1 MPLITLD
8 QVSLA
13 FGHVPLLDS
22 ANLRI
27 DAGERVALIG
37 RNGAGKSSLL
47 RILAAEAEPDSGRV
61 WRSPGL
67 RVARLAQEA
76 VVTSSVTVREE
87 VAAGLGTL
95 PGEEAWLRAY
105 KVDEVLSRLSL
116 PADRLVRE
124 LSGGWRRRVHLGR
137 ALVTEPDLLLL
148 DEPTNH
154 LDIEAIEWL
163 EDYLV
168 TFAGAIVVVTHDRH
182 FVRRLATRIVEID
195 RGALTSWPGDYDRFL
210 TGKAAALEHEAR
222 DAERLDKKL
231 AIEEAWLRRGVKAR
245 RTRDEGRV
253 NALLELREVRASRR
267 AVQGNVRMSL
277 ESAEASGVTVFE
289 AERATK
295 QYGERVVVRECSTR
309 VVRGDRIG
317 LIGPNGSGK
326 TTLLRMLVGE
336 LEPDAGTVTRG
347 ARLQVAYFDQQRDQL
362 HPDRTVLESVA
373 DGDVVVI
380 NGQER
385 HVLGYLDDFLF
396 SKERAR
402 SPVSSLSGGER
413 NRLLLARLFATPANV
428 LLLDEP
434 TNDLDVETLEM
445 LEDRIEHFDGT
456 VLLVTHDRTFLDNI
470 VTRTWALDPDG
481 RVVEYVGGWADY
493 LRQSGGTPQ
502 TAPAQAPGGAPRP
515 SNREAPANAA
525 RKRTFKEEREY
536 AALPARIEALEQER
550 DGLQREAAAEEFYKA
565 GAERIAAVLA
575 RLETIGGELEALLER
590 WVTLDGIGASGAGG
604 RGMAE

>member
-8 QVSLA
+8 KVSLA
-13 FGHVPLLDS
+13 FGHVPLLD
-22 ANLRI
+22 AATLRI
-27 DAGERVALIG
+27 DAGERVVLVG

-47 RILAAEAEPDSGRV
+47 RILAGEAEPDSGDVR
-61 WRSPGL
+61 RMPGL

-76 VVTSSVTVREE
+76 VVTSDATVREE
-87 VAAGLGTL
+87 VAAGLVPV
-95 PGEEAWLRAY
+95 PGEEAWVRAY

-116 PADRLVRE
+116 PADRPVRE

-137 ALVTEPDLLLL
+137 ALVAEPDLLLL

-168 TFAGAIVVVTHDRH
+168 TFPGALLVVTHDRA
-182 FVRRLATRIVEID
+182 FVRKLATRIVEID
-195 RGALTSWPGDYDRFL
+195 RGGLTSWPGDYDKFL
-210 TGKAAALEHEAR
+210 SGKVAALENEAR
-222 DAERLDKKL
+222 DVGRLDKKL
-231 AIEEAWLRRGVKAR
+231 ATEEAWLRRGVKAR

-253 NALLELREVRASRR
+253 NALMDLRDERASRR

-295 QYGERVVVRECSTR
+295 QYGDRVVVRACSTR

-336 LEPDAGTVTRG
+336 LEPDAGTVKRG

-362 HPDRTVLESVA
+362 VPERTVLESVA
-373 DGDVVVI
+373 DGDVVTI

-385 HVLGYLDDFLF
+385 HVLGYLADFLF

-413 NRLLLARLFATPANV
+413 NRLLLAKLFATPANV

-434 TNDLDVETLEM
+434 TNDLDVETLEL
-445 LEDRIEHFDGT
+445 LEERIANFDGT

-470 VTRTWALDPDG
+470 VRRTWALDPDG

-493 LRQSGGTPQ
+493 LRQTGGTPQ
-502 TAPAQAPGGAPRP
+502 TSPVRPPEKLGRAVRQDSPGAP
-515 SNREAPANAA
+515 

-536 AALPARIEALEQER
+536 AELPARIDALERER
-550 DGLQREAAAEEFYKA
+550 QALQTESGSNEFYKA
-565 GAERIAAVLA
+565 GAERIAQALHRIEA
-575 RLETIGGELEALLER
+575 IGGELDRLLER
-590 WVTLDGIGASGAGG
+590 WVALESKGAS
-604 RGMAE
+604 